1 LIESDFRQSPEVVWP
16 VYACVIGSVNYAA
29 VMELV
34 ITLLAV
40 GILLL
45 LAESVLPG
53 VIAGVLGACCLFA
66 GIVEGYLEFGA
77 RSGNLIL
84 ILVLVGLTAGF
95 CLWLKFFP
103 NSRLA
108 RVIVSRKVVGD
119 IGAEQP
125 ELVNQTGTAF
135 SQLRPAGTALINGRR
150 VDVVTEG
157 ELVERGAPVKVVAV
171 EGMRVVVRAA

>member
-1 LIESDFRQSPEVVWP
+1 LIESDYFRRVRELPP
-16 VYACVIGSVNYAA
+16 VCSCAVGSVNYAGA
-29 VMELV
+29 MELV

-45 LAESVLPG
+45 LAESILPG
-53 VIAGVLGACCLFA
+53 VIAGVLGAGCLMG
-66 GIVEGYLEFGA
+66 GIVEGYAEFGA
-77 RSGNLIL
+77 RTGNLIL
-84 ILVLVGLTAGF
+84 MLVLVGLTAGF
-95 CLWLKFFP
+95 CFWLKFFP

-108 RVIVSRKVVGD
+108 RLIVSRRVVGD

-125 ELVNQTGTAF
+125 ELVNQIGTAF

-157 ELVERGAPVKVVAV
+157 QLIERGATLKVVAV
-171 EGMRVVVRAA
+171 EGMRVVVRSV